1 MYMNAIT
8 YSAARQNLAKI
19 MNQICDEHEPII
31 ITRKAANA
39 VIMLSLE
46 DFHALQETAYLL
58 KSPKNARHLR
68 NSISQ
73 YENGEYQEM
82 DLIE

>member
-1 MYMNAIT
+1 MNAIT

-31 ITRKAANA
+31 ITRKAASA

-46 DFHALQETAYLL
+46 DFHSLQETAYLL
-58 KSPKNARHLR
+58 KSPKNAKHLQD
-68 NSISQ
+68 SIGE
-73 YENGEYQEM
+73 YEKGEYQEM